1 MPCFSKFSSLL
12 YVHHFFRGFWMVLV
26 LAQKSKI
33 KIYIYIYI
41 YSFIYIYIFGVLM
54 SVVDLKTIWQGVEMP
69 AVNHYRFPIWSHV
82 WSEVAPLTGP

>member
-33 KIYIYIYI
+33 KIYIYI
-41 YSFIYIYIFGVLM
+41 FIYIYIYIRGFDV
-54 SVVDLKTIWQGVEMP
+54 SC
-69 AVNHYRFPIWSHV
+69 
-82 WSEVAPLTGP
+82 